1 MGMRM
6 SEPSLA
12 GVSPRSDARIAFSIA
27 LRRVLSQGWIVSSFG
42 SGAATLATWL
52 SGVSLP

>member
-1 MGMRM
+1 MRM
-6 SEPSLA
+6 TAPSLA
-12 GVSPRSDARIAFSIA
+12 GVRPRSDARIAFSMA

-52 SGVSLP
+52 SGISLP